1 MKFIKQMKIVV
12 CILITTSILC
22 GDFGCIYASETKI
35 ITENNTEI
43 DKNKEKIDSTEKFT
57 AGEIDNTEEDVIEFC
72 NKLKECY

>member
-35 ITENNTEI
+35 ITQSNTEI
-43 DKNKEKIDSTEKFT
+43 DKNKEKIDSTE
-57 AGEIDNTEEDVIEFC
+57 NLMLV
-72 NKLKECY
+72 KLIIQKKKIK